1 MGKNQ
6 ATFRRPNANEQ
17 LVLEHFELRRLAE
30 PAELERCNALIVEH
44 HYLHSATLVG
54 EHLRYAATY
63 EGDWLAV
70 VCFSAGSYHLRYRDE
85 FIGWSPE
92 QRRRRLPLVVN
103 NSRLLILP
111 EAHVPNLASCLLK
124 QVLARLSDD
133 WLARWGH
140 PVALVETFVDPACFR
155 GTTYQVSGWSE
166 LGPTSGFGRCA
177 QDFYEPHERPKQ
189 LWVRELVKG
198 ACQHLRAEQLPAPW
212 AMVEARASLSRPPPV
227 RCTTSVRDIGHLL
240 EDCRSLPALAEFRR
254 YQALAY
260 PVASMLTLLVL
271 ARLYEVPLAQRE
283 LAAFAR
289 TLSQP
294 QLRALCFH
302 YDLRTGRV
310 RCPGASVFF
319 RVLSG
324 LPENQVEEVR
334 WRWQQK
340 NLGAGPDS
348 LGAIAG
354 HTRHHAHGRE
364 LILPPPPTP
373 QAVPA

>member
-6 ATFRRPNANEQ
+6 ATFRRPSANEQ
-17 LVLEHFELRRLAE
+17 LVLDRFELRLLTE
-30 PAELERCNALIVEH
+30 PAEFERGNALLVEH

-54 EHLRYAATY
+54 EHLRYVATD
-63 EGDWLAV
+63 EGEWLAV
-70 VCFSAGSYHLRYRDE
+70 VCFSAGSYHLRSRDE

-124 QVLARLSDD
+124 QILARLSDD

-140 PVALVETFVDPACFR
+140 PVALVETFVDPTCFR

-177 QDFYEPHERPKQ
+177 QDFYASHERPKQ
-189 LWVRELVKG
+189 LWVRELVTG
-198 ACQHLRAEQLPAPW
+198 ACRHLRAEPLPAPW
-212 AMVEARASLSRPPPV
+212 AMVEARASLRRPPPV
-227 RCTTSVRDIGHLL
+227 RCTTSVRDISNLL
-240 EDCRSLPALAEFRR
+240 DECRRRPVVAEFRR
-254 YQALAY
+254 DQALAY
-260 PVASMLTLLVL
+260 PVASLLAVLVL
-271 ARLYEVPLAQRE
+271 ARLHEVPLAQRE
-283 LAAFAR
+283 LAAFAG

-294 QLRALCFH
+294 QLRALRFR

-310 RCPGASVFF
+310 RCPGATVFY
-319 RVLSG
+319 RVLGG
-324 LPENQVEEVR
+324 LAESQIDAVL
-334 WRWQQK
+334 WRWQQQ

-348 LGAIAG
+348 RGAIDG
-354 HTRHHAHGRE
+354 HPRHAAHGRK
-364 LILPPPPTP
+364 LTFSPPP